1 MSTYKIA
8 LNFEDG
14 VTRFIDCKDS
24 ETVADAAYRQKINV
38 PIDCRD
44 GACGACKS
52 SCESGEFDMGSNYID
67 DALTEEELKQGFV
80 LTCQMRPKSDLVIG
94 IPASS
99 AVCKTAQTSLT
110 TTIKDV
116 RLVSDSTITLTV
128 AGDDIQKLSFLPGQY
143 ANLQVPGTEAHRA
156 YSFSSMPK
164 DGEVSFLIRNV
175 PGGLMSS
182 YLTGSAKP
190 GDTLVMNG
198 PKGSFYL
205 RDIVRPVLM
214 LAGGTGLAPF
224 TAMLDKIAAAGGS
237 PFPVHLIYGVNN
249 DTDLVDIDKL
259 EAFAQSMPN
268 FTYALVVVDPNS
280 AQPKKGYVTNHLEAG
295 QLHDGEVDIYLCGPP
310 PMVEAVNQYL
320 RDQGVKPVSFHYEKF
335 AASA

>member
-1 MSTYKIA
+1 MSTFKIA

-52 SCESGEFDMGSNYID
+52 SCESGQFDMGSNYID
-67 DALTEEELKQGFV
+67 DALTEEELQAGFV
-80 LTCQMRPKSDLVIG
+80 LTCQMRPKSDCVVS

-99 AVCKTAQTSLT
+99 AVCKTTQTSLT
-110 TTIKDV
+110 TTIQSV
-116 RLVSDSTITLTV
+116 RLVSDSTIALTV
-128 AGDDIQKLSFLPGQY
+128 AGDDIAKLSFLPGQY
-143 ANLQVPGTEAHRA
+143 ANLQVPGTDAHRA

-164 DGEVSFLIRNV
+164 DKEVSFLIRNV

-190 GDTLVMNG
+190 GDTLVLNG

-205 RDIVRPVLM
+205 RDITRPVMM

-237 PFPVHLIYGVNN
+237 PFPVHLVYGVNT

-259 EAFAQSMPN
+259 EAFAQAMPN
-268 FTYALVVVDPNS
+268 FSYALVVVDPNS

-295 QLHDGEVDIYLCGPP
+295 QLHDGELDMYLCGPP

-320 RDQGVKPVSFHYEKF
+320 RDKGIKPVSFHYEKF